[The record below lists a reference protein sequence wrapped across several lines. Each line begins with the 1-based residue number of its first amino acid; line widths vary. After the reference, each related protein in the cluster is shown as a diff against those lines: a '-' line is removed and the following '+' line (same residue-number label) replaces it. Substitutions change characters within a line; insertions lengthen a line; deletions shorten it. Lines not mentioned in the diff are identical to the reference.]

1 MSKLY
6 ARRFGSFGESGD
18 IARPGLVAYD
28 LVCLCFVRSV
38 SVSAAAVGLLVF
50 KQLSRLLTREPPV
63 DLGPFLVGP
72 AVPSLGFLLQLR
84 QIRNSPCTQTLPSV
98 QAQFDLRLVET
109 ASMLGSVMDLQP
121 IPKISRPPVRRT

>member
-1 MSKLY
+1 MRADSLSY
-6 ARRFGSFGESGD
+6 FSVDEGFQGSFGESGD

-72 AVPSLGFLLQLR
+72 GGQAGLKAG
-84 QIRNSPCTQTLPSV
+84 SPP
-98 QAQFDLRLVET
+98 RLAAPRWRV
-109 ASMLGSVMDLQP
+109 
-121 IPKISRPPVRRT
+121 IPADP